1 MLKYRGLNAFIH
13 FSEFLLLRRTFALKG
28 SLSFQVIF
36 LEVYKMT
43 HLKSMGPLP
52 APPHLLWLS
61 LTVSSLLLAK
71 GHQPRTRFCWNMEIL
86 LSSLAF
92 SNLVRSQALADFA
105 ARGKLLR
112 FISREP
118 VKRCP

>member
-1 MLKYRGLNAFIH
+1 
-13 FSEFLLLRRTFALKG
+13 
-28 SLSFQVIF
+28 
-36 LEVYKMT
+36 MT
-43 HLKSMGPLP
+43 HRESTLSPDRLP
-52 APPHLLWLS
+52 AHLQQLPF
-61 LTVSSLLLAK
+61 TVSSLLFAK

-92 SNLVRSQALADFA
+92 SNLDKSQAFADLA

-118 VKRCP
+118 AKRRR